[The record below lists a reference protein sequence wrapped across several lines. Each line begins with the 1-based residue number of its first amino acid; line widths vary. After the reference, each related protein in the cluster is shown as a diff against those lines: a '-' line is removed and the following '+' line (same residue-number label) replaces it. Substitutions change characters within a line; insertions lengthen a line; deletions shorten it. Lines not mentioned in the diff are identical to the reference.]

1 MNLDSKYGGQSEVY
15 DGIDVTLNARIRGGV
30 IGGGFATGRT
40 VTDICDIVD
49 DVPEMAM
56 NLAATATLTSN
67 HVVGPTNTPSR
78 FCRISAPWS
87 GLTQVKLFGTY
98 PLPWDLRASV
108 NYQHLPGV
116 ATTARYVV
124 SGAEMTA
131 GLGRAPSAGARATA
145 NVELIE
151 PQQVRTENSLN
162 ELNFALTR
170 MLRFAGYT
178 VQPTVEL
185 HNALN
190 ASTINAIGT
199 QFGPAWQTVRGVLTP
214 RLGKFAVHVDF

>member
-1 MNLDSKYGGQSEVY
+1 
-15 DGIDVTLNARIRGGV
+15 
-30 IGGGFATGRT
+30 
-40 VTDICDIVD
+40 
-49 DVPEMAM
+49 
-56 NLAATATLTSN
+56 
-67 HVVGPTNTPSR
+67 
-78 FCRISAPWS
+78 
-87 GLTQVKLFGTY
+87 VKLFGTY

-145 NVELIE
+145 AVELIE
-151 PQQVRTENSLN
+151 PQQLHRESSLN
-162 ELNFALTR
+162 QLNFAVTR
-170 MLRFAGYT
+170 TVTFGGYR
-178 VQPTVEL
+178 VQPTIEL

-199 QFGPAWQTVRGVLTP
+199 QYGPAWQTVRGVLTP
-214 RLGKFAVHVDF
+214 RLVKFAVHIDF